1 MKRTLFHI
9 TIACLTLLPSVTHLY
24 AFQDSLSSPIS
35 LPITEA
41 YKSNYRYLGDILATL
56 PGLWVRDLGTT
67 GQWASF
73 RMAGS
78 DENQPLVLLDGRPL
92 MNPWTGI
99 CDLNL
104 VPVEMISKID
114 VYPSQNPFGCSA
126 IGGLINIV
134 TRDVPSNRPYTKFVY
149 RTGDHNFSDLDITY
163 GQKIS
168 SRFEILS
175 GALLQKFGE
184 NLPDK
189 KFKGQQIRSKIKV
202 TLSRSI
208 GLRYS
213 VLHNK
218 SDLDIPYSIPIPGDT
233 VSLASPHQKRSRYD
247 HTLAVDL
254 AAWGI
259 RNTVGIDH
267 TAISY
272 DLSDNQTD
280 VEKSYPA
287 QSTAIRFHQRTV
299 ILGLPLSLGIRMQRR
314 QLRNSGGIW
323 HKDTIIHGFF
333 HGDFTAFRRCRNS
346 FQVNPHVSTDD
357 RLRWLLSN
365 RLSVK
370 IAERWSMWAGYAEAV
385 RDPTL
390 GERFGYPFLPTVS
403 VTQNQL
409 WLRDSGMNVIA
420 NPDLEPEFSRALETG
435 MHWKWRA
442 VQTYI
447 RGYTRT
453 ARNLIRA
460 TEGDG
465 IIRFTNET
473 KETFL
478 GMETRVML
486 GPWWGFRSA
495 MTVNLIKATDADKNN
510 LLERPNAWGNGTISW
525 AHDFFEGDLKV
536 NGCLGVRYWT
546 GYWRLVGDAPET
558 SALLYQNPGLMLD
571 FKIWCTVIKNATVSF
586 AVDNILGT
594 DVAYVSAFPMPQQAI
609 RFGFSWELYD

>member
-9 TIACLTLLPSVTHLY
+9 TMACLVFLPSIMPLH

-41 YKSNYRYLGDILATL
+41 YKRNYRYLGDILAAL
-56 PGLWVRDLGTT
+56 PGLWVRDVGAT

-78 DENQPLVLLDGRPL
+78 DENQPLVLIDGRPL
-92 MNPWTGI
+92 MSPWTGI

-104 VPVEMISKID
+104 IPVEMISHID
-114 VYPSQNPFGCSA
+114 VYPSQNPFGISA

-134 TRDVPSNRPYTKFVY
+134 TRDVPSPRPYTKFVY

-175 GALLQKFGE
+175 GALLQKYGE

-202 TLSRSI
+202 ALSQNI
-208 GLRYS
+208 GIRYS

-233 VSLASPHQKRSRYD
+233 LSLDTPHQKRSRYD
-247 HTLAVDL
+247 HTLTVDL

-259 RNTVGIDH
+259 QNTISIDH

-272 DLSDNQTD
+272 DLSDKQTGTST
-280 VEKSYPA
+280 SYPV
-287 QSTAIRFHQRTV
+287 QSTALRFHQQTV

-314 QLRNSGGIW
+314 QLRNTLGERY
-323 HKDTIIHGFF
+323 KDSIIHGFI
-333 HGDFTAFRRCRNS
+333 HGELAVFGRFRNS

-357 RLRWLLSN
+357 RVRWLLSN
-365 RLSVK
+365 RLSFK
-370 IAERWSMWAGYAEAV
+370 IAKRWSMWAGYAEAV
-385 RDPTL
+385 RNPSL

-409 WLRDSGMNVIA
+409 WVSNWLMDVMA
-420 NPDLEPEFSRALETG
+420 NPNLEPEFSRVLETG
-435 MHWKWRA
+435 MHWRWRR
-442 VQTYI
+442 VQAYL

-460 TEGDG
+460 VESDG
-465 IIRFTNET
+465 SIQFTNKT
-473 KETFL
+473 KETFH
-478 GMETRVML
+478 GMEARIQL
-486 GPWWGFRSA
+486 GPWWGFRSEA
-495 MTVNLIKATDADKNN
+495 VLNLVKATDIDNNN
-510 LLERPNAWGNGTISW
+510 LLERPNAWGNGTVSW
-525 AHDFFEGDLKV
+525 AHDFFESDLEV
-536 NGCLGVRYWT
+536 NGCLGVRYWS
-546 GYWRLVGDAPET
+546 GCWRLIGDTPE
-558 SALLYQNPGLMLD
+558 SSILLYQNPGLMLD
-571 FKIWCTVIKNATVSF
+571 FKIWCTVIKNATVSL

-594 DVAYVSAFPMPQQAI
+594 DVAYVSTSPLPQQTL

>member
-1 MKRTLFHI
+1 MKRTLFQI
-9 TIACLTLLPSVTHLY
+9 TMACLSFLPSIMPLH

-41 YKSNYRYLGDILATL
+41 YKRNYRYLGDILATL
-56 PGLWVRDLGTT
+56 PGLWVRDLGAT

-104 VPVEMISKID
+104 IPVEMIRQID
-114 VYPSQNPFGCSA
+114 VYPSQNPFGFSA
-126 IGGLINIV
+126 IGGLINII
-134 TRDVPSNRPYTKFVY
+134 TRDVPSNRPYSKFVY

-175 GALLQKFGE
+175 GALLQKYGE

-189 KFKGQQIRSKIKV
+189 KFKGQQIRSKIRV

-213 VLHNK
+213 ILHNK

-233 VSLASPHQKRSRYD
+233 LSLAAPHQKRSRYD
-247 HTLAVDL
+247 HSLAVDL

-259 RNTVGIDH
+259 QNTLSIDH

-272 DLSDNQTD
+272 DLSDNRTSTST
-280 VEKSYPA
+280 SYPA
-287 QSTAIRFHQRTV
+287 QSTALRFHQQTV
-299 ILGLPLSLGIRMQRR
+299 ILGLPLTLGIRAQRR
-314 QLRNSGGIW
+314 QFRNSGGIW
-323 HKDTIIHGFF
+323 NKDTIIHGFF
-333 HGDFTAFRRCRNS
+333 RGDFTVFERFRNS
-346 FQVNPHVSTDD
+346 FQVNPHVSIDD

-365 RLSVK
+365 RLSFK
-370 IAERWSMWAGYAEAV
+370 IADRWNMRVGYAEAV
-385 RDPTL
+385 RDPSL

-403 VTQNQL
+403 VTQDQL
-409 WLRDSGMNVIA
+409 WARHSLMDVMA
-420 NPDLEPEFSRALETG
+420 NPNLEPEFSRALETG
-435 MHWKWRA
+435 MHWEWRGI
-442 VQTYI
+442 QTNL

-460 TEGDG
+460 TENDG
-465 IIRFTNET
+465 GIRFANKT
-473 KETFL
+473 KETFH
-478 GMETRVML
+478 GMEAQILL
-486 GPWWGFRSA
+486 GPWWGFRSEA
-495 MTVNLIKATDADKNN
+495 TLNLIQAKDIDKNN
-510 LLERPNAWGNGTISW
+510 LLERPNSWGNGTVSW
-525 AHDFFEGDLKV
+525 AHDFFGGDLEV
-536 NGCLGVRYWT
+536 NGCLGIRYWA
-546 GYWRLVGDAPET
+546 GFWRLVGDTPE
-558 SALLYQNPGLMLD
+558 SSSLLYQNPGFMLD
-571 FKIWCTVIKNATVSF
+571 FKIWCTVIKNATVSL

-594 DVAYVSAFPMPQQAI
+594 NVAYVSTFPMPQQAI